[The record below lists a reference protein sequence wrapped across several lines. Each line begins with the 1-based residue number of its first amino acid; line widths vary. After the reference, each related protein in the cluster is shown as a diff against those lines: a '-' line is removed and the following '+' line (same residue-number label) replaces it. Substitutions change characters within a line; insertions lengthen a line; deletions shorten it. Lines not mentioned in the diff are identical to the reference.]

1 MAEKSPLLPEKLEG
15 RIARLL
21 SALTEPVELTC
32 IPGPGETG
40 QQMALFADHLA
51 SLSPLVTLRL
61 AEAGTE
67 AALDEAL
74 DVSML
79 PATGVGSPGQLPRM
93 VFHGIPGG
101 QEINAFLR
109 AVCSAGGR
117 AEALSRR
124 GTERIAAIL
133 GPVKLRIFVTLSCG
147 FCSEAV
153 IAAQRIAWEHP
164 GVCAHMIDGRLYPES
179 VRRLGVD
186 RVPMILTEKGTA
198 IRGALSLEALA
209 KRLAQK

>member
-164 GVCAHMIDGRLYPES
+164 GVCAHMIDGRLYPGS